1 MIALRDVSKH
11 YGDVKALDGLTIDVA
26 PGEIY
31 GLIGPNGAG
40 KTTTIKLLVGLLK
53 PTSGSILVNGTDIA
67 KDGIAAKRVI
77 GYIPDE
83 PYLYGRLTPSELM
96 DFKGSLHDMTPAHLE
111 RGKGELLELVGL
123 ADYRN
128 NLIESFSLGM
138 RQRLAIAV
146 SLLPSPRIIVVDAD
160 RERQPRCLVVAHRE
174 PGRPP
179 EPLVASASP
188 PAVHSAA
195 RTSPKCERSALSQA
209 HPVTASVLCLIQP
222 VIRPGDPLFIGL
234 IQVGGTDEC
243 GSDAH

>member
-1 MIALRDVSKH
+1 MIALCDVSKH

-111 RGKGELLELVGL
+111 RGKGELLELVGM

-146 SLLPSPRIIVVDAD
+146 SLLPSPRIIVVD
-160 RERQPRCLVVAHRE
+160 
-174 PGRPP
+174 
-179 EPLVASASP
+179 EPLVGLDPNGMRRIKDIFRSL
-188 PAVHSAA
+188 AA
-195 RTSPKCERSALSQA
+195 QGRTVFISTHMLHVVEEIAHRIGVLHKGRLIAEGTLDALRNS
-209 HPVTASVLCLIQP
+209 
-222 VIRPGDPLFIGL
+222 GDEGLENVFFRLFAE
-234 IQVGGTDEC
+234 D
-243 GSDAH
+243 SR

>member
-111 RGKGELLELVGL
+111 RGKGELLELVGM

-146 SLLPSPRIIVVDAD
+146 SLLPSPRIIVVD
-160 RERQPRCLVVAHRE
+160 
-174 PGRPP
+174 
-179 EPLVASASP
+179 EPLVGLDPNGMRRIKDIFRSL
-188 PAVHSAA
+188 AA
-195 RTSPKCERSALSQA
+195 QGRTVLISTHMLHVVEEIAHRIGVLHKGRLIAEGTLDALRNS
-209 HPVTASVLCLIQP
+209 
-222 VIRPGDPLFIGL
+222 GDEGLENVFFRLFAE
-234 IQVGGTDEC
+234 D
-243 GSDAH
+243 SR

>member
-11 YGDVKALDGLTIDVA
+11 YGDVKALDGLTIEVA

-53 PTSGSILVNGTDIA
+53 PTRGSILVNGTDIA

-146 SLLPSPRIIVVDAD
+146 SLLPSPRIIVVD
-160 RERQPRCLVVAHRE
+160 
-174 PGRPP
+174 
-179 EPLVASASP
+179 EPLVGLDPNGMRRIKDIFRSL
-188 PAVHSAA
+188 AA
-195 RTSPKCERSALSQA
+195 EGRTVFISTHMLHVVEEIAHRIGVLHKGRLIAEGTLDALRNS
-209 HPVTASVLCLIQP
+209 
-222 VIRPGDPLFIGL
+222 GDEGLENVFFRLFA
-234 IQVGGTDEC
+234 E
-243 GSDAH
+243 DAR

>member
-53 PTSGSILVNGTDIA
+53 PTRGSILVNGTDIA

-146 SLLPSPRIIVVDAD
+146 SLLPSPRIIVVD
-160 RERQPRCLVVAHRE
+160 
-174 PGRPP
+174 
-179 EPLVASASP
+179 EPLVGLDPNGMRRIKNIFRSL
-188 PAVHSAA
+188 AA
-195 RTSPKCERSALSQA
+195 EGRTVFISTHMLHVVEEIAHRIGVLHKGRLIAEGTLDALRNS
-209 HPVTASVLCLIQP
+209 
-222 VIRPGDPLFIGL
+222 GDEGLENVFFRLFAE
-234 IQVGGTDEC
+234 D
-243 GSDAH
+243 SR

>member
-53 PTSGSILVNGTDIA
+53 PTRGSILVNGTDIA

-146 SLLPSPRIIVVDAD
+146 SLLPSPRIIVVD
-160 RERQPRCLVVAHRE
+160 
-174 PGRPP
+174 
-179 EPLVASASP
+179 EPLVGLDPNGMRRIKDIFRSL
-188 PAVHSAA
+188 AA
-195 RTSPKCERSALSQA
+195 EGRTVFISTHMLHVVEEIAHRIGVLHKGRLIAEGTLDALRNS
-209 HPVTASVLCLIQP
+209 
-222 VIRPGDPLFIGL
+222 GDEGLENVFFRLFAE
-234 IQVGGTDEC
+234 D
-243 GSDAH
+243 SR